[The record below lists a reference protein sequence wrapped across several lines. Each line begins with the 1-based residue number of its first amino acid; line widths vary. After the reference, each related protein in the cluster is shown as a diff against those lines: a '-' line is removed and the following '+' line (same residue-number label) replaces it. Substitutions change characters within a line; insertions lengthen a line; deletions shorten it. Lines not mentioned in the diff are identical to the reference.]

1 MRQRRSRGNSRT
13 SSPRTSARRG
23 REVGVKY
30 LEQPLG
36 GFLDSVVS
44 GEPAPGGAAV
54 EVLVRINT
62 AAGGPSTTGSGV
74 QASSPRGP
82 AGAPREASGGGGGVF
97 RL

>member
-1 MRQRRSRGNSRT
+1 
-13 SSPRTSARRG
+13 
-23 REVGVKY
+23 VKY

-54 EVLVRINT
+54 EALVRINT

-82 AGAPREASGGGGGVF
+82 AGPHGEPSRVRVDVF
-97 RL
+97 R